1 MAETTI
7 NKTKK
12 TLTGVVVSDKM
23 DRTVVVRVERRY
35 RHPVYKKFIRSSKK
49 YKAHNEGN
57 KARVGDTVQLIESRP
72 LSATKRWVVTQIIER
87 AA

>member
-1 MAETTI
+1 MENRGI
-7 NKTKK
+7 KK

-23 DRTVVVRVERRY
+23 DKTVVVRVERNY
-35 RHPVYKKFIRSSKK
+35 RHARYGKFVRSSKK

-57 KARVGDTVQLIESRP
+57 TAKVGDTVLMIESRP
-72 LSATKRWVVTQIIER
+72 LSSEKRWVVKEIIKT

>member
-1 MAETTI
+1 ME
-7 NKTKK
+7 NKGVKK

-23 DRTVVVRVERRY
+23 DKTVVVKVERNYMHRRY
-35 RHPVYKKFIRSSKK
+35 GKFVRSTKK

-57 KARVGDTVQLIESRP
+57 TAKVGDTVLLIESRP
-72 LSATKRWVVTQIIER
+72 LSAEKRWVVKQILEK